1 MKSRSIIT
9 TLAILFFSPLVI
21 ICRAQQ
27 PPPAKLDPK
36 VYDPYLGSYQLASK
50 ELIVIGR
57 TERRLYLYE
66 PRTGRIRGLHL
77 LSETA
82 FRAGP
87 SLLVFSPEELR
98 IGFNKNNEGAVA
110 SLSLKETGIPVRMV
124 RKANLYREEQV
135 TIRGVDA
142 MLAGTLLVP
151 STKGPHPVVVLL
163 HGSGPQDR
171 NGYLSIMRFA
181 ADHFARHGVAA
192 LIYDK
197 RGAGASTGNWATA
210 SFDDLAGD
218 ALAALQ
224 LLQSRRDIDPKRIGM
239 WGSSQAGWVMAKAT
253 SMSKDIAFI
262 ISVSAGGSGY
272 TVAQQELYNV
282 ATEMR
287 AHGFSPG
294 EIDEVIATRNLLFD
308 FVRTGEGEKYDS
320 AIRKA
325 QQNARI
331 KGWLTPLSVEIDR
344 KKRDHWFLALDIDFN
359 PVSMWERYEGPV
371 LGIFGELD
379 ASTPV
384 RQVVPIFAKAL
395 AGRRNTDFAI
405 KVFPKA
411 HHIIL
416 EAETGSDSEL
426 DRLKRYVPGYFDT
439 MTDWLWARV
448 REGKT
453 KE

>member
-1 MKSRSIIT
+1 M
-9 TLAILFFSPLVI
+9 
-21 ICRAQQ
+21 ICLAQQ
-27 PPPAKLDPK
+27 PPAKLDPK
-36 VYDPYLGSYQLASK
+36 GYDAYPGTYQLASK
-50 ELIVIGR
+50 ELLVIGR
-57 TERRLYLYE
+57 TERRRYLYE
-66 PRTGRIRGLHL
+66 PRTGRVRGLDL
-77 LSETA
+77 LSPTT

-87 SLLVFSPEELR
+87 SLLVYSPVELQ
-98 IGFNKNNEGAVA
+98 IEFNKNREGVVA
-110 SLSLKETGIPVRMV
+110 SLSLQETGSPARVAG
-124 RKANLYREEQV
+124 KADLYREEQV
-135 TIRGVDA
+135 SFRNGDT
-142 MLAGTLLVP
+142 MLAGRLLIP
-151 STKGPHPVVVLL
+151 STKGPHPAVILL

-181 ADHFARHGVAA
+181 ADHFARHGIAA

-210 SFDDLAGD
+210 SFDEMAVD
-218 ALAALQ
+218 ALAALK
-224 LLQSRRDIDPKRIGM
+224 LLQNRKDINPKQIGM

-287 AHGFSPG
+287 ANGFSPD
-294 EIDEVIATRNLLFD
+294 EINQVIATRNLLFD
-308 FVRTGEGEKYDS
+308 FVRTGAGEKYDA
-320 AIRKA
+320 AIGKA
-325 QQNARI
+325 RADARI
-331 KGWLTPLSVEIDR
+331 KDWLTPLSSEIDR
-344 KKRDHWFLALDIDFN
+344 KKRDQWFLALDIDFD
-359 PVSMWERYEGPV
+359 PVPLWEQYEGPV

-395 AGRRNTDFAI
+395 ANRKNTDFAI

-439 MTDWLWARV
+439 MTDWVRARV
-448 REGKT
+448 RVKD
-453 KE
+453 